1 MSFNESIYFKIYADI
16 WGLHKRYFNI
26 RDADDERWE
35 TLITDINTIY
45 RKYEGQPEI
54 EFVKALAMVAL
65 TELERAGR
73 ETTCSDKLPN

>member
-35 TLITDINTIY
+35 TLIRDINTICQ
-45 RKYEGQPEI
+45 KYERQPEF
-54 EFVKALAMVAL
+54 EFVKALAMAAL
-65 TELERAGR
+65 TEIERVGR

>member
-35 TLITDINTIY
+35 TLIRDINTICQ
-45 RKYEGQPEI
+45 KYQGQPEFG
-54 EFVKALAMVAL
+54 FVKALALEVL
-65 TELERAGR
+65 TELERVGR
-73 ETTCSDKLPN
+73 EATCSNMLTN

>member
-35 TLITDINTIY
+35 TLIKDINTICQ
-45 RKYEGQPEI
+45 KYEGQPEA
-54 EFVKALAMVAL
+54 EFVKALAMAAL
-65 TELERAGR
+65 TDIERVGR

>member
-35 TLITDINTIY
+35 VLIKEINTICQQ
-45 RKYEGQPEI
+45 YEEQPEF
-54 EFVKALAMVAL
+54 EFVKALAMAVL
-65 TELERAGR
+65 TDLERVGGEA
-73 ETTCSDKLPN
+73 TCSNKLTN

>member
-35 TLITDINTIY
+35 TLIRDINTICQ
-45 RKYEGQPEI
+45 KYQGQPEV
-54 EFVKALAMVAL
+54 EFVKALAMAAL
-65 TELERAGR
+65 TEIERVGR
-73 ETTCSDKLPN
+73 ETRCSNELTN

>member
-35 TLITDINTIY
+35 TLIKDINTICQ
-45 RKYEGQPEI
+45 KYEGQPEV
-54 EFVKALAMVAL
+54 EFVKALAMAAL
-65 TELERAGR
+65 TEIERVGR
-73 ETTCSDKLPN
+73 ETRCSNELTN